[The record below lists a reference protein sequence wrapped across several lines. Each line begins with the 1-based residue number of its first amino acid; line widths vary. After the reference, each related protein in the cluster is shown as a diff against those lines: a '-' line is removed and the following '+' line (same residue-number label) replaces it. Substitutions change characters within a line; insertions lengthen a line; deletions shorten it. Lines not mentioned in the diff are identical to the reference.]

1 MTNFGSGWL
10 FLVVPVLIYLVLA
23 VIGAWI
29 LWSVIRS
36 AVRRALRDHQE
47 WLESRGMR

>member
-1 MTNFGSGWL
+1 MMGFPFGWL
-10 FLVVPVLIYLVLA
+10 FVVPILIYIVLL
-23 VIGAWI
+23 VIGVWI
-29 LWSVIRS
+29 FWSVIRS

>member
-1 MTNFGSGWL
+1 MMNFASGWL
-10 FLVVPVLIYLVLA
+10 FIVPILIYIVLLA
-23 VIGAWI
+23 IVVWI
-29 LWSVIRS
+29 FWSVIRS